1 MNSILI
7 LGGGLQGK
15 TIAEDLRASL
25 PDRRIEVA
33 DVRPGAGTITADL
46 SDSGT
51 MVRLM
56 REHDLVVG
64 ALPSKFGFGAMKAAI
79 EARRNLVDLS
89 FCPQDALSLDAEAK
103 RAGIGIVSDCGLAPG
118 LSNLIIGRALAKGP
132 ADRARIFVGG
142 FAEDPRRPYGYVVTW
157 SVEDLLEEYT
167 RPARIVT
174 GGKAVEAPVFS
185 GREMIDVPG
194 VGRLEAFL
202 SDGLRT
208 LLALPIREM
217 DEKTLRWPG
226 HIEAIQPL
234 LKAGTLVETIRK
246 SCTMDPPKDLVVLR
260 VDVHR
265 GSRVERTLLV
275 DRFDGRYTAMTRTT
289 ALTCSAVAQWAAQGG
304 SLGTGAKALEAF
316 GSDEAFWKHM
326 TGALGRRGVGLGEP
340 RGF

>member
-15 TIAEDLRASL
+15 TIAEDLRAAL
-25 PDRRIEVA
+25 PARRIEVA
-33 DVRPGAGTITADL
+33 DVRPGVGTITADL
-46 SDSGT
+46 SDPAAL
-51 MVRLM
+51 VRLM
-56 REHDLVVG
+56 REHELVVG

-89 FCPQDALSLDAEAK
+89 FCGQDALSLDAEAK

-118 LSNLIIGRALAKGP
+118 LSNLIVGRALAAGP
-132 ADRARIFVGG
+132 VDRARIFVGG
-142 FAEDPRRPYGYVVTW
+142 FAEDPKRPYGYVVTW
-157 SVEDLLEEYT
+157 SVDDLLEEYT
-167 RPARIVT
+167 RPARIVS
-174 GGKAVEAPVFS
+174 GGRPVEVPVFS
-185 GREMIDVPG
+185 GPEEIDVPG
-194 VGRLEAFL
+194 VGRLIAFF

-226 HIEAIQPL
+226 HIEAVQPL
-234 LKAGTLVETIRK
+234 LKAGTFVETIRRE
-246 SCTMDPPKDLVVLR
+246 CTMDPPRDLVVLR
-260 VDVHR
+260 VDIHR
-265 GSRVERTLLV
+265 GGRIERTQLV

-316 GSDEAFWKHM
+316 GTDERFWQHM
-326 TGALGRRGVGLGEP
+326 KETLGRRGVGLGEP
-340 RGF
+340 MGF